1 MAGFFVF
8 GVPHGEQMSK
18 CNDDTRNFLQTFY
31 KPIEY
36 YIKIGYNIFINNE
49 QVKYKEDTACVI
61 A

>member
-1 MAGFFVF
+1 MTKKLIIEKVFF
-8 GVPHGEQMSK
+8 ELYIIY
-18 CNDDTRNFLQTFY
+18 FLQTFY

-49 QVKYKEDTACVI
+49 QVKYKEDTTCVI